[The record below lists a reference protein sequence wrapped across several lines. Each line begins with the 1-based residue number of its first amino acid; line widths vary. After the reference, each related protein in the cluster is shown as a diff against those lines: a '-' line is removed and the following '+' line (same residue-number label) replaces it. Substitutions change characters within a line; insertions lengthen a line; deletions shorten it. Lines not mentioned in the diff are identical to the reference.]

1 MIAGPSQVR
10 RGEITSLTGL
20 RGLAALCVV
29 ITHYWYWT
37 TVTPVAVLPPA
48 VAQWTGTSRIGM
60 AIFFTLS
67 GYVIALSYSHWHWRE
82 APLFNLTRLFFYRF
96 ARLYPAFFAFAM
108 LIFLRHPEQHDLSN
122 PATRDFLLP
131 HFLLLHSWVPFK
143 YNGALAA
150 EGPFHVSWSLSVEC
164 ALYLLFGLGAI
175 FAAVLPRWRRK
186 RLFLAA
192 AFFLSVGV
200 SLHLATTLRDHLIP
214 EGWTGLE
221 WDKWLLQLS
230 PWAISLQFGLG
241 VLTYSL
247 YRRPLSE
254 RSARFAS
261 NLGAAGLVAVYFLIG
276 RNVLHDAFQESIL
289 TAMATALLMIGAQ
302 SESIMNRFLSSR
314 AMVYIGTISYSLYLF
329 HFLTP
334 GMANARSFDVYNE
347 TAMAYHAVNFLTSLF
362 ITIVFSTGM
371 YRIVEVPARR
381 AIRAAADRLLGIQRT
396 ASMSEQGAPAE

>member
-1 MIAGPSQVR
+1 MIADPPQVR

-29 ITHYWYWT
+29 ITHYWYWA
-37 TVTPVAVLPPA
+37 TVAPIEVLPPA
-48 VAQWTGTSRIGM
+48 VTQWTGTSRIGM

-82 APLFNLTRLFFYRF
+82 APFFNLTRLFFYRF
-96 ARLYPAFFAFAM
+96 ARLYPAFFVFAM

-122 PATRDFLLP
+122 PAIRDFLLP
-131 HFLLLHSWVPFK
+131 HFLLLHSWLPLK
-143 YNGALAA
+143 YNGTLAA

-186 RLFLAA
+186 PIFLAA

-200 SLHLATTLRDHLIP
+200 SLHLATMPGGHLIP

-221 WDKWLLQLS
+221 WTKWLLQLS

-241 VLTYSL
+241 VIAYHLF
-247 YRRPLSE
+247 RRPLSE
-254 RSARFAS
+254 RLARLAS
-261 NLGAAGLVAVYFLIG
+261 NLGGAGLVAVYFLIG
-276 RNVLHDAFQESIL
+276 RDVLHDAFQESIL
-289 TAMATALLMIGAQ
+289 AAMATVLLLIGAL
-302 SESIMNRFLSSR
+302 SESITNRFLSSR

-334 GMANARSFDVYNE
+334 GMANTRFFDAYNE

-381 AIRAAADRLLGIQRT
+381 AIRTAADRLLGIQHM
-396 ASMSEQGAPAE
+396 AAMSEQGAPAE

>member
-1 MIAGPSQVR
+1 MVADSPQVR

-37 TVTPVAVLPPA
+37 TVAPIAALPPA

-60 AIFFTLS
+60 TIFFTLS
-67 GYVIALSYSHWHWRE
+67 GYVIALSYSHWNWRE

-122 PATRDFLLP
+122 PAIRDFLLS
-131 HFLLLHSWVPFK
+131 HFLLLHSWVPLK
-143 YNGALAA
+143 YNGAIAA

-175 FAAVLPRWRRK
+175 LAAVLPSWRRK
-186 RLFLAA
+186 PLFLAA

-200 SLHLATTLRDHLIP
+200 SLYLATMLRSRLIP
-214 EGWTGLE
+214 EGWSGLE

-241 VLTYSL
+241 VLTYHL
-247 YRRPLSE
+247 FRRPLSE
-254 RSARFAS
+254 
-261 NLGAAGLVAVYFLIG
+261 G
-276 RNVLHDAFQESIL
+276 RAETRQ
-289 TAMATALLMIGAQ
+289 Q
-302 SESIMNRFLSSR
+302 SWRCRPRCS
-314 AMVYIGTISYSLYLF
+314 
-329 HFLTP
+329 
-334 GMANARSFDVYNE
+334 
-347 TAMAYHAVNFLTSLF
+347 
-362 ITIVFSTGM
+362 VFSHWLERASG
-371 YRIVEVPARR
+371 RLSGIAPRRSGHGVPDDRR
-381 AIRAAADRLLGIQRT
+381 TIGQHREPI
-396 ASMSEQGAPAE
+396 SF